1 MITHP
6 QDRSLKM
13 GMLKFAIAFGILA
26 VVAAAVG
33 GTDFAGTAVAIAK
46 LVFFI
51 CLVIVPVL
59 LTFAIVVGK
68 R

>member
-1 MITHP
+1 MTAHP
-6 QDRSLKM
+6 PGRSLKM
-13 GMLKFAIAFGILA
+13 GMVMCAIIFAVIA
-26 VVAAAVG
+26 VVARAVSV
-33 GTDFAGTAVAIAK
+33 TEYAVTAVAIAK

-59 LTFAIVVGK
+59 LTFAIIVGK